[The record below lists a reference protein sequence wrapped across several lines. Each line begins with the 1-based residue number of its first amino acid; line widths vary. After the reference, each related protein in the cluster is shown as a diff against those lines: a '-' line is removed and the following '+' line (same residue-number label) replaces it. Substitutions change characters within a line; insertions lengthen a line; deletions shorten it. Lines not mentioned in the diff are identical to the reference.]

1 MKVIKLK
8 ESDIQRIVKRV
19 LKEQTDYDKTQTTE
33 KDGVTTIRQKYK
45 SIDDPSNPGTQ
56 VKGTN
61 EQAKDYFNMFIK
73 TNHPDPPTFEKFQVV
88 WNSIKAKE
96 KG

>member
-1 MKVIKLK
+1 MKVIKLR
-8 ESDIQRIVKRV
+8 ESDIQRIVKIV

-33 KDGVTTIRQKYK
+33 KDGVTTITQSYI

-56 VKGTN
+56 VKGTT
-61 EQAKDYFNMFIK
+61 EQAKEYYNMFIK
-73 TNHPDPPTFEKFQVV
+73 TNHSNPPTFEKFQVV
-88 WNSIKAKE
+88 WNRIKAKE